1 MLEVFRSTCRQS
13 LRTETVSVGQLVA
26 IDPDDPAW
34 APWISGPRPRLVP
47 TGEVVDEGIDRP
59 LQGVEAPVTVEREPR
74 PGVPTID
81 LLEDDLR
88 PLLDKANSKPKRTR
102 KADPDAT

>member
-47 TGEVVDEGIDRP
+47 TGEVVDEGDGVVK
-59 LQGVEAPVTVEREPR
+59 QGVEAPTDGTPVE
-74 PGVPTID
+74 
-81 LLEDDLR
+81 LEADPDQGPALR
-88 PLLDKANSKPKRTR
+88 ALPADAASTQKPKRTR
-102 KADPDAT
+102 KANPDAT